1 VIAKRAAWASV
12 SISWLTH
19 RQERKDSDAFACLCG
34 SRMPRER
41 TLPLFV
47 NAQINLAHSRIVPP
61 GGTNW
66 EFAAFSNRAS
76 EHPWLQTKII

>member
-1 VIAKRAAWASV
+1 MRVPVRLPHA
-12 SISWLTH
+12 
-19 RQERKDSDAFACLCG
+19 E
-34 SRMPRER
+34 ER

-47 NAQINLAHSRIVPP
+47 NAQINLEHSRIVPP
-61 GGTNW
+61 SGTNW